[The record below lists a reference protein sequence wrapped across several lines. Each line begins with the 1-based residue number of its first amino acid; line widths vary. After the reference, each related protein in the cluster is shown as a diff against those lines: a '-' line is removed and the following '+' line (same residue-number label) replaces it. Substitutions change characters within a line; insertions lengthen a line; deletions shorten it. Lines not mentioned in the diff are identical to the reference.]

1 MTPTQ
6 LPLSSLAI
14 ASERDVVSARQRARQ
29 LASLLGFAPQDQA
42 RLATATSEICRNAF
56 RYAGNGRCE
65 FLMEE
70 GPHGQFLVRTVDK
83 GPGIRNL
90 EEILAGRYQSATGMG
105 LGIVGSQR
113 LMDRFSIE
121 SSPERG
127 TEVLFGKALPRLP
140 AGMVRSPARIA
151 EELAR
156 AQPQSVEEEVRQAD
170 RELLRAIA
178 ELRAR
183 NEELEQIRG
192 ELEET
197 NRGVVALYAELDQ
210 KAESLR
216 KATELKSRFLS
227 NMSHEFRTPLN
238 SIQSLARIVL
248 DGSEGPLSEGQRK
261 AVQLMRKSAVD
272 LADMVNDLLDL
283 AKIEAGKI
291 AVWPTEFEV
300 AELLGSLRAV
310 LRPLLQE
317 GSGVQLIFDPPPAL
331 PPLYTDESKL
341 TQIVRNFASNA
352 LKFTERGEVRIGVRE
367 EPALPATG
375 GARRAQHPEEPSES
389 VTFYVKDTG
398 IGIAKQDQ
406 ELIFEE
412 FTQIEGAQQ
421 KKIKGTGLGLPLSR
435 RLATLLGGE
444 VSVESEPG
452 RGSTF
457 SVTIPRSYAPR
468 DTSAPHSAVTVLA
481 MVDDAALLAQWERFL
496 EGSRYRL
503 LPARTL
509 EEARAAVARERP
521 AAVIAGAFLGGSPT
535 RPLLA
540 ELRKDEITRGI
551 AVIGHARAPHEA
563 RLLAL
568 GVEVM
573 ADRLDERHQLLEAIS
588 RALLPPRRVLLIAQD
603 GRDELRAQLS
613 EPRVEVLEARDGSEG
628 VRRAREERPR
638 TVVLDASA
646 PGFAEEALGLLR
658 QDPETKGLPVLVRAA
673 RQLLPEEAQRLQ
685 QAGAQVVSVHSMLR
699 DDATRTLRAALWEPE
714 GAHG

>member
-1 MTPTQ
+1 MTPTL

-14 ASERDVVSARQRARQ
+14 NSERDVVTARQRARQ

-42 RLATATSEICRNAF
+42 RIATATSEICRNAF
-56 RYAGNGRCE
+56 RYAGKGRCE
-65 FLMEE
+65 FLMED
-70 GPHGQFLVRTVDK
+70 GPRGQFLVRTVDK

-90 EEILAGRYQSATGMG
+90 EEVLAGRYRSSTGMG
-105 LGIVGSQR
+105 LGIIGSQR
-113 LMDRFSIE
+113 LVDRFSIE

-127 TEVLFGKALPRLP
+127 TEVLFGKTLPRLP
-140 AGMVRSPARIA
+140 AGAARTPARIA
-151 EELAR
+151 EQLAR
-156 AQPQSVEEEVRQAD
+156 AQPESIEEEVRQAD

-248 DGSEGPLSEGQRK
+248 EGSEGPLTDGQRK
-261 AVQLMRKSAVD
+261 AVHLIRKSALD

-310 LRPLLQE
+310 LRPLMQE
-317 GSGVQLIFDPPPAL
+317 GSPVQLVFEPPPPL
-331 PPLYTDESKL
+331 PPLYTDEGKL

-352 LKFTERGEVRIGVRE
+352 LKFTERGEVRVGVQE
-367 EPALPATG
+367 AVPGT
-375 GARRAQHPEEPSES
+375 

-398 IGIAKQDQ
+398 IGIARQDQ

-412 FTQIEGAQQ
+412 FTQIEGARQ
-421 KKIKGTGLGLPLSR
+421 KKVKGTGLGLPLSR
-435 RLATLLGGE
+435 KLAALLGGE
-444 VSVESEPG
+444 ISVESEPG
-452 RGSTF
+452 RGSIF
-457 SVTIPRSYAPR
+457 SITIPMRYAPQN
-468 DTSAPHSAVTVLA
+468 APAPQATAAVLG
-481 MVDDAALLAQWERFL
+481 MLDDAALLTQWDRFL
-496 EGSRYRL
+496 EGSRFRL
-503 LPARTL
+503 VAARTP
-509 EEARAAVARERP
+509 EEARAAVSRERP
-521 AAVIAGAFLGGSPT
+521 AALIAGAFLGGAPT

-540 ELRKDEITRGI
+540 ELRKDETTRGI
-551 AVIGHARAPHEA
+551 AVIGYVRAPHEA
-563 RLLAL
+563 RLLSL
-568 GVEVM
+568 GAEVM
-573 ADRLDERHQLLEAIS
+573 VERLEERHQLLEAIS
-588 RALLPPRRVLLIAQD
+588 RALSPPRRVLLIAQE

-613 EPRVEVLEARDGSEG
+613 DPRVEVLEARDGPEG

-638 TVVLDASA
+638 LVVLDSGA
-646 PGFAEEALGLLR
+646 PGFAEQALALLR
-658 QDPETKGLPVLVRAA
+658 QDPETKALPVLVRAA
-673 RQLLPEEAQRLQ
+673 RQLEPEEARRLRD
-685 QAGAQVVSVHSMLR
+685 AGGQVVNVHAMLR
-699 DDATRTLRAALWEPE
+699 DDAVRTLRAALWEPE

>member
-1 MTPTQ
+1 MKPTL

-14 ASERDVVSARQRARQ
+14 HSERDVVTARQRARQ
-29 LASLLGFAPQDQA
+29 LAALLGFHAQDQA

-56 RYAGNGRCE
+56 RYAGKGRCE

-70 GPHGQFLVRTVDK
+70 GPRGQFLVRTVDK

-90 EEILAGRYQSATGMG
+90 EEVLAGRYQSGTGMG
-105 LGIVGSQR
+105 LGIIGSQR

-127 TEVLFGKALPRLP
+127 TEVIFGKDLPRP
-140 AGMVRSPARIA
+140 STGAIRTPARIA

-156 AQPQSVEEEVRQAD
+156 TQPEGIEEEVRQAD
-170 RELLRAIA
+170 RELLRAVA

-248 DGSEGPLSEGQRK
+248 DGSEGPLSDGQRK
-261 AVQLMRKSAVD
+261 AIQLIRKSALD

-291 AVWPTEFEV
+291 AVWPTGFEV
-300 AELLGSLRAV
+300 GELLGSLRAV

-317 GSGVQLIFDPPPAL
+317 GSGVHLVFDPPPPL
-331 PPLYTDESKL
+331 PPLYTDEGKL

-352 LKFTERGEVRIGVRE
+352 LKFTERGEVRVGVRAE
-367 EPALPATG
+367 EDGKA
-375 GARRAQHPEEPSES
+375 
-389 VTFYVKDTG
+389 TFYVKDTG
-398 IGIAKQDQ
+398 IGIAKEDQ
-406 ELIFEE
+406 EIIFEE

-444 VSVESEPG
+444 ISVESEPG

-457 SVTIPRSYAPR
+457 SVTIPMRYSPADASQSRSLL
-468 DTSAPHSAVTVLA
+468 VVG
-481 MVDDAALLAQWERFL
+481 MVDDAALLRQWESFL
-496 EGSRYRL
+496 EGSRFRL
-503 LPARTL
+503 LPVRTL

-521 AAVIAGAFLGGSPT
+521 AALIAGAFLGGAPT
-535 RPLLA
+535 RPLLT
-540 ELRKDEITRGI
+540 ELRKDEATRAI
-551 AVIGHARAPHEA
+551 AVIGYARAPHEA
-563 RLLAL
+563 RLLSL
-568 GVEVM
+568 GAEVM
-573 ADRLDERHQLLEAIS
+573 VERLDERHQLLEAIS

-603 GRDELRAQLS
+603 GRDDLRAQLS
-613 EPRVEVLEARDGSEG
+613 DPRVEVLEARDGSEG

-658 QDPETKGLPVLVRAA
+658 QDPETRGLPVLVRAA
-673 RQLLPEEAQRLQ
+673 RQLLPKEAQSLQ
-685 QAGAQVVSVHSMLR
+685 EAGAQLVSVHAMTR

>member
-1 MTPTQ
+1 MKPTL

-14 ASERDVVSARQRARQ
+14 NSERDVVSARQRARQ
-29 LASLLGFAPQDQA
+29 LASLLGFPPQDQA
-42 RLATATSEICRNAF
+42 RIATATSEICRNAF
-56 RYAGNGRCE
+56 RYAGKGRCE
-65 FLMEE
+65 FLMED
-70 GPHGQFLVRTVDK
+70 GPHGQFLVRTVDQ

-90 EEILAGRYQSATGMG
+90 EEVLAGRYHSGTGMG
-105 LGIVGSQR
+105 LGIIGSQR
-113 LMDRFSIE
+113 LVDRFSIE

-127 TEVLFGKALPRLP
+127 TEVLFGKTLPRAS
-140 AGMVRSPARIA
+140 AGAVRTPSRIA
-151 EELAR
+151 QELAR
-156 AQPQSVEEEVRQAD
+156 AQPASFEEEVRQAD
-170 RELLRAIA
+170 RELLRAIG

-216 KATELKSRFLS
+216 KATDLKSRFLS

-248 DGSEGPLSEGQRK
+248 DGSEGPLTEGQRK
-261 AVQLMRKSAVD
+261 AVQLIRKSALD

-310 LRPLLQE
+310 LRPLVQE
-317 GSGVQLIFDPPPAL
+317 GSPVQLVFDPAPAL
-331 PPLYTDESKL
+331 PPLYTDEGKL

-352 LKFTERGEVRIGVRE
+352 LKFTERGEVRVGVRE
-367 EPALPATG
+367 DG
-375 GARRAQHPEEPSES
+375 SGR

-398 IGIAKQDQ
+398 IGIAREDQ
-406 ELIFEE
+406 EIIFEE

-435 RLATLLGGE
+435 RLAALLGGQI
-444 VSVESEPG
+444 SVESEPG

-457 SVTIPRSYAPR
+457 SVTIPRRYAPQGAAA
-468 DTSAPHSAVTVLA
+468 TSSVTTVVG

-496 EGSRYRL
+496 EGSHFRL

-509 EEARAAVARERP
+509 EEARAAIARERP
-521 AAVIAGAFLGGSPT
+521 SALIAGAFLGGAPT

-540 ELRKDEITRGI
+540 ELRKDEATRAI
-551 AVIGHARAPHEA
+551 AVIGYARAPHEM

-568 GVEVM
+568 GAEVM
-573 ADRLDERHQLLEAIS
+573 VERLDERHQLLEAIS
-588 RALLPPRRVLLIAQD
+588 RALMPPRRVLLIAQE
-603 GRDELRAQLS
+603 GRDELRAQLAD
-613 EPRVEVLEARDGSEG
+613 PRVEVLEARDGSEG
-628 VRRAREERPR
+628 VKRAREERPR
-638 TVVLDASA
+638 TVVLDANA

-658 QDPETKGLPVLVRAA
+658 QDPETRALPVLVRAA
-673 RQLLPEEAQRLQ
+673 RQLLPGEAQRLQ
-685 QAGAQVVSVHSMLR
+685 EAGAQVVSVHAMLR

>member
-1 MTPTQ
+1 MTPTL

-29 LASLLGFAPQDQA
+29 LASLLGFPPQDQA

-56 RYAGNGRCE
+56 RYAGKGRCE
-65 FLMEE
+65 FLMED
-70 GPHGQFLVRTVDK
+70 GPRGQFLVRMVDK

-90 EEILAGRYQSATGMG
+90 EEVLAGRYQSGTGMG
-105 LGIVGSQR
+105 LGIIGSQR

-121 SSPERG
+121 SSPDRG
-127 TEVLFGKALPRLP
+127 TEVLFGKSLPTVP
-140 AGMVRSPARIA
+140 PGAVRTPARIA
-151 EELAR
+151 EQLAR
-156 AQPQSVEEEVRQAD
+156 AQPESVDEEVRQAD

-248 DGSEGPLSEGQRK
+248 DGSEGPLSDGQRK
-261 AVQLMRKSAVD
+261 AVQLIRKSALD
-272 LADMVNDLLDL
+272 LAEMVNDLLDL

-291 AVWPTEFEV
+291 AVWPTEFEA

-310 LRPLLQE
+310 LRPLIQE
-317 GSGVQLIFDPPPAL
+317 GSPVQLVFEPPPPL
-331 PPLYTDESKL
+331 PPLYTDEGKL

-352 LKFTERGEVRIGVRE
+352 LKFTERGEVRV
-367 EPALPATG
+367 
-375 GARRAQHPEEPSES
+375 GAREIVPGT

-398 IGIAKQDQ
+398 IGIAGHDQ
-406 ELIFEE
+406 EVIFEE
-412 FTQIEGAQQ
+412 FTQVEGARQ
-421 KKIKGTGLGLPLSR
+421 KKVKGTGLGLPLSR
-435 RLATLLGGE
+435 KLATLLGGE
-444 VSVESEPG
+444 ISVESEPG

-457 SVTIPRSYAPR
+457 SVTIPRRYAPQ
-468 DTSAPHSAVTVLA
+468 DASAPQAAAAVVA
-481 MVDDAALLAQWERFL
+481 VVDDAALLAQWSRFL
-496 EGSRYRL
+496 EGSRFRL

-509 EEARAAVARERP
+509 DDARASVARERP
-521 AAVIAGAFLGGSPT
+521 AALIAGAFLGGAPT

-540 ELRKDEITRGI
+540 ELRKDEATRGI
-551 AVIGHARAPHEA
+551 PVIGYIRAAHEA
-563 RLLAL
+563 RLLSL
-568 GVEVM
+568 GAEVM
-573 ADRLDERHQLLEAIS
+573 VERLDERHQLLEAIS
-588 RALLPPRRVLLIAQD
+588 RALLPPRRVLLIARE

-613 EPRVEVLEARDGSEG
+613 EPRVEVLEARDGTEG
-628 VRRAREERPR
+628 VRRARERRPW

-646 PGFAEEALGLLR
+646 PGFAEEALELLR
-658 QDPETKGLPVLVRAA
+658 QDPETRGLPVLVRAA
-673 RQLLPEEAQRLQ
+673 RQLTAEEAQRLKD
-685 QAGAQVVSVHSMLR
+685 AGAHVVSVHSMLR
-699 DDATRTLRAALWEPE
+699 DDATRALRGALWEPE
-714 GAHG
+714 GAHA